1 MEFNGRISVFGG
13 RNITPE
19 VYENSVEIG
28 RLLAQEEF
36 LVFCGGGKGVMEAIS
51 KGVSKSGCTV
61 IGILKG
67 KELEE
72 GNDYLTIPIAT
83 GMDIARNAVLAY
95 NCDAAIAISGQY
107 GTMSEIAYAFQ
118 LDKPVI
124 GYQTWDINNVIQAES
139 PEDVISKLKKELNH
153 V

>member
-1 MEFNGRISVFGG
+1 M
-13 RNITPE
+13 
-19 VYENSVEIG
+19 YENSVEIG
-28 RLLAQEEF
+28 RLLAREGY
-36 LVFCGGGKGVMEAIS
+36 LVFCGGGQGVMEAIS
-51 KGVSKSGCTV
+51 KGVSEAGGTV

-95 NCDAAIAISGQY
+95 NCDAAVAISGKY

-118 LDKPVI
+118 LNKPVV
-124 GYQTWDINNVIQAES
+124 GYETWDINHVVHAES
-139 PEDVISKLKKELNH
+139 PEDVITKLKKELAH